1 MAARYPR
8 SIRLALSEAVQGKN
22 ESAAPTS
29 IPPLEGNRSSMRF
42 LLPVAF
48 LVLLSA
54 CSMAP
59 KEEVPA
65 VPLSTAW
72 KSAAT
77 AEGWINAESA
87 RAWQAGEWW
96 TLFDDAVLSDLMRR
110 VEVSNQNLALAVA
123 NVAQA
128 QALLEQQQA
137 ALWPTLGVQGGAQRT
152 GGGGST
158 ISGSSLSAS
167 LSASWAP
174 DLWGRLGDA
183 ARAQA
188 ASVQVSQADL
198 ANARLSAQGSLAG
211 AYFALR
217 EADAEIVL
225 LDETVKAYERSVTI
239 TQNRY
244 DAGVAARTDLL
255 QAQAT
260 LLSAQASRTATVR
273 SRATFEHAIALLVG
287 EVPANFSLPVEQWM
301 ARVPVVPAG
310 VPSELL
316 LRRPDVA
323 RAERSVA
330 AANLQIGV
338 ARSAF
343 FPSVTLSA
351 SGGPST
357 GFPVSNLFSAS
368 NMLWSL
374 GLSVA
379 ETLFDAGAR
388 QARVEQ
394 TLAARDAAIATYRQ
408 TALSAMGQVEDQ
420 LTALQTLAQQAELT
434 RQAADAAARVEQ
446 QVLNSYQAGLS
457 AYTAVVTA
465 QATALSQRRG
475 VLQLDL
481 QRQQAAIGLI
491 QALGG
496 GWQAPWTDTGM

>member
-1 MAARYPR
+1 MVVKVHRIPGASRR
-8 SIRLALSEAVQGKN
+8 SKPSTLLAPV
-22 ESAAPTS
+22 
-29 IPPLEGNRSSMRF
+29 F
-42 LLPVAF
+42 LA
-48 LVLLSA
+48 LLSA

-59 KEEVPA
+59 QENVPA

-72 KSAAT
+72 KSVPT
-77 AEGWINAESA
+77 AEGWVSADAA
-87 RAWQAGEWW
+87 RAWQAGKWW
-96 TLFDDAVLSDLMRR
+96 ELFEDPVLADLMGR

-128 QALLEQQQA
+128 QALLEQQRA
-137 ALWPTLGVQGGAQRT
+137 ALWPTLGVQAGAQRT
-152 GGGGST
+152 GGQGASNA
-158 ISGSSLSAS
+158 GSSLSAS

-188 ASVQVSQADL
+188 ANVQISQADL
-198 ANARLSAQGSLAG
+198 ANARLSAQGSLAN
-211 AYFALR
+211 AYLALR

-225 LDETVKAYERSVTI
+225 LDETVKAYERSTSI

-244 DAGVAARTDLL
+244 EAGVAARTDLL

-260 LLSAQASRTATVR
+260 LLSAQASRTAMTR
-273 SRATFEHAIALLVG
+273 SRAVYEHAIALLVG
-287 EVPANFSLPVEQWM
+287 EVPANFSLAAQQWID
-301 ARVPVVPAG
+301 RVPEVPAG
-310 VPSELL
+310 VPSALL
-316 LRRPDVA
+316 LRRPDIA
-323 RAERSVA
+323 AAERSVA

-351 SGGPST
+351 SGGPNT

-388 QARVEQ
+388 QARVDQ
-394 TLAARDAAIATYRQ
+394 TMAARDAAIATYRQ
-408 TALSAMGQVEDQ
+408 TALTAMGQVEDQ
-420 LTALQTLAQQAELT
+420 LTALQTLAQQMEQT
-434 RQAADAAARVEQ
+434 RQAADAASRVEQ

-465 QATALSQRRG
+465 QAGALSQRRG
-475 VLQLDL
+475 VLQLQL
-481 QRQQAAIGLI
+481 QRQQAAVGLI
-491 QALGG
+491 QAMGG
-496 GWQAPWTDTGM
+496 GWQAPWADAAP

>member
-1 MAARYPR
+1 MFAKASHP
-8 SIRLALSEAVQGKN
+8 IRLVLYMK
-22 ESAAPTS
+22 
-29 IPPLEGNRSSMRF
+29 IF
-42 LLPVAF
+42 FPVAG

-59 KEEVPA
+59 KEEIPA

-72 KSAAT
+72 KTAPAAQ
-77 AEGWINAESA
+77 GWINAEAA

-96 TLFDDAVLSDLMRR
+96 ALFDDSVLNGLMRR

-128 QALLEQQQA
+128 RALLEQQQA
-137 ALWPTLGVQGGAQRT
+137 ALWPTVGVQGGAQRS
-152 GGGGST
+152 GGGGAAN
-158 ISGSSLSAS
+158 SGSSLSAS
-167 LSASWAP
+167 LTASWAP

-188 ASVQVSQADL
+188 ANVQVSEADL
-198 ANARLSAQGSLAG
+198 ADARLSAQGSLAS

-225 LDETVKAYERSVTI
+225 LDETVKAYERSASI

-260 LLSAQASRTATVR
+260 LFSAQASRTATAR
-273 SRATFEHAIALLVG
+273 SRAILEHAIALLVG
-287 EVPANFSLPVEQWM
+287 EVPANFSLPAEQWV
-301 ARVPVVPAG
+301 ARVPEVPAG

-351 SGGPST
+351 AGGPST
-357 GFPVSNLFSAS
+357 GFPISNLFSAS

-394 TLAARDAAIATYRQ
+394 TMAARDAAIATYRQ
-408 TALSAMGQVEDQ
+408 TALTAMGQVEDQ
-420 LTALQTLAQQAELT
+420 LTTLQTLAQQTEQT

-465 QATALSQRRG
+465 QATSLSQRRG

-481 QRQQAAIGLI
+481 QRQQATVGLI

-496 GWQAPWTDTGM
+496 GWQAPWSEAGTP